1 MYQPVLYRFLLLL
14 LVAGVVHAAE
24 LVIRDV
30 GLELELPPTGYSFTV
45 TDDTGTRSGN
55 DSFSSGYGAAI
66 GGRWSFARI
75 GDASGPVAGIA
86 LAIDRAS
93 YSTGGSWSSTEV
105 RGQAGWG
112 WALNDRFAVL
122 AEGLLGL
129 GVARLT
135 VDGNGAFPGFTAN
148 GGLVSPGVQAVGLY
162 SINDRWIASATL
174 GYRYS
179 LAKLSGDGTDV
190 DLTLSGFAVGIGL
203 AWRITDRPFLLE

>member
-1 MYQPVLYRFLLLL
+1 MTYRLLLL
-14 LVAGVVHAAE
+14 FLAVGVVHAAE

-30 GLELELPPTGYSFTV
+30 GLDLELPPTDYSFTV
-45 TDDTGTRSGN
+45 TDDTGTRSGK

-75 GDASGPVAGIA
+75 GDPSGAVAGIA
-86 LAIDRAS
+86 LAFDRAS
-93 YSTGGSWSSTEV
+93 YATGGSWSSTEV

-135 VDGNGAFPGFTAN
+135 VNGNGAFPGFSAN
-148 GGLVSPGVQAVGLY
+148 GGLLSPGVQAVGLY
-162 SINDRWIASATL
+162 AINDRWVASATL

-179 LAKLSGDGTDV
+179 VAKLSGDGTDV

-203 AWRITDRPFLLE
+203 AWRLTDRPFLLE

>member
-66 GGRWSFARI
+66 SGRWSFARI